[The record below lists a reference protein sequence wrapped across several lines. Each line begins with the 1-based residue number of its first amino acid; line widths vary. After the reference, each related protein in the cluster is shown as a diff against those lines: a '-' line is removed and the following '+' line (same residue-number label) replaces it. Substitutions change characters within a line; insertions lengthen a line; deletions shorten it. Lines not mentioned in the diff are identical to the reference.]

1 MRCPHCSEEVA
12 DVVPRDRINSK
23 NAKIRELEAQ
33 LAEVTDKAD
42 GLDKLAKRAAEAESA
57 LEATRAEFDAFK
69 SEASTS
75 ADLMR
80 AGIVD
85 ADDQEL
91 VRWRYAKLGDGA
103 PDFATWLSTG
113 AKEDRHVARLFQT
126 PAPVEAA
133 VEAPTP
139 APEQV
144 VAAAPPPAAPPSNA
158 GAVPSQAAP
167 PPRYSPQDVA
177 SMPLEALREAIAAG
191 AFG

>member
-1 MRCPHCSEEVA
+1 MKCPHCSEEVA
-12 DVVPRDRINSK
+12 DVVPRDRINTK

-33 LAEVTDKAD
+33 LAEVSEKAD

-57 LEATRAEFDAFK
+57 LEATRAEFEAFR

-91 VRWRYAKLGDGA
+91 VRWRYSKLGDGA

-113 AKEDRHVARLFQT
+113 AKEDRHVARLFDRS
-126 PAPVEAA
+126 VEGT
-133 VEAPTP
+133 VEVPTP
-139 APEQV
+139 APEQA
-144 VAAAPPPAAPPSNA
+144 VAAAPPAAPPSNA

>member
-1 MRCPHCSEEVA
+1 MKCPHCSEEVA
-12 DVVPRDRINSK
+12 EVVPRDRVNVK

-33 LAEVTDKAD
+33 LAEVTEKAD
-42 GLDKLAKRAAEAESA
+42 QLDKFAKRAAEAESA
-57 LEATRAEFDAFK
+57 LESTRAEFDAFRA
-69 SEASTS
+69 EASTS

-91 VRWRYAKLGDGA
+91 VRWRYGKLGDGA

-113 AKEDRHVARLFQT
+113 AKEDRHVARLFDT
-126 PAPVEAA
+126 SAPAEA
-133 VEAPTP
+133 VEVTP
-139 APEQV
+139 APEQ
-144 VAAAPPPAAPPSNA
+144 AAPPAAPPSNA

-167 PPRYSPQDVA
+167 PARYSPQDVA

>member
-1 MRCPHCSEEVA
+1 MKCPHCSEEIA
-12 DVVPRDRINSK
+12 EVVPRDRVNVK

-33 LAEVTDKAD
+33 LAEVTEKAD
-42 GLDKLAKRAAEAESA
+42 QLDKFAKRAAEAESA

-69 SEASTS
+69 SEAATS

-91 VRWRYAKLGDGA
+91 VRWRYAKLGEGA
-103 PDFATWLSTG
+103 PDFATWLSSG
-113 AKEDRHVARLFQT
+113 AKEDRHVARLFDT
-126 PAPVEAA
+126 SAPVEA
-133 VEAPTP
+133 VEVAPTP
-139 APEQV
+139 DQG

-167 PPRYSPQDVA
+167 PPRYSSAGRRLDAVGG
-177 SMPLEALREAIAAG
+177 IARG
-191 AFG
+191 HR

>member
-1 MRCPHCSEEVA
+1 MKCPHCSEEVA
-12 DVVPRDRINSK
+12 DVVPRDRINAK

-69 SEASTS
+69 SEATTS

-91 VRWRYAKLGDGA
+91 VRWRYGKLGDGA

-113 AKEDRHVARLFQT
+113 AKEDRHVARLFDKS
-126 PAPVEAA
+126 VEGT
-133 VEAPTP
+133 VEVPTP
-139 APEQV
+139 APEQA

>member
-1 MRCPHCSEEVA
+1 MKCPHCSEEVA
-12 DVVPRDRINSK
+12 DVVPRDRINTK

-33 LAEVTDKAD
+33 LAEVSEKAD

-91 VRWRYAKLGDGA
+91 VRWRYSKLGDGA
-103 PDFATWLSTG
+103 PSFADWLSTG
-113 AKEDRHVARLFQT
+113 AKEDRHVARLFDRSA
-126 PAPVEAA
+126 PAEA
-133 VEAPTP
+133 VEMTS
-139 APEQV
+139 APEA
-144 VAAAPPPAAPPSNA
+144 VAAAPPAAPPSNA

>member
-1 MRCPHCSEEVA
+1 MKCPHCSEEVA
-12 DVVPRDRINSK
+12 DVVPRDRINTK
-23 NAKIRELEAQ
+23 NAKIRELEEQ
-33 LAEVTDKAD
+33 LAEVTEKAD
-42 GLDKLAKRAAEAESA
+42 GLDKLAKRAADAESA

-69 SEASTS
+69 SEATTS
-75 ADLMR
+75 ADLLR

-91 VRWRYAKLGDGA
+91 VRWRYSKLGEGA
-103 PDFATWLSTG
+103 PSFADWLSTG
-113 AKEDRHVARLFQT
+113 AKEDRHVARLFDKS
-126 PAPVEAA
+126 VEGT
-133 VEAPTP
+133 VEVPTP